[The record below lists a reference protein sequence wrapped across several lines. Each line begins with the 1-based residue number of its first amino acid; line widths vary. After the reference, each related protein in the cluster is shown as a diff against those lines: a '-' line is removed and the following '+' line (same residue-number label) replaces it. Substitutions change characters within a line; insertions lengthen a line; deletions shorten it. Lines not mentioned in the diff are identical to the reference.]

1 MPDLVAELK
10 KQGAEDVVVV
20 VGGVI
25 PPDDYDFLYKSGV
38 SCIFGPG
45 RPPSPT
51 THSPSQPTKVHSSVR
66 IMNSHLL
73 RSCCEHTGTR
83 IPDAAEQVI
92 SSIKKKHPNSAVT
105 AQ

>member
-1 MPDLVAELK
+1 MM
-10 KQGAEDVVVV
+10 
-20 VGGVI
+20 
-25 PPDDYDFLYKSGV
+25 
-38 SCIFGPG
+38 G
-45 RPPSPT
+45 R
-51 THSPSQPTKVHSSVR
+51 H
-66 IMNSHLL
+66 SHLL

>member
-1 MPDLVAELK
+1 MLRQISSQAAGHKTLVPDLVAELK

-45 RPPSPT
+45 RPPP
-51 THSPSQPTKVHSSVR
+51 HQSPSQATPQVSQSWAAVLIST
-66 IMNSHLL
+66 LL
-73 RSCCEHTGTR
+73 L
-83 IPDAAEQVI
+83 
-92 SSIKKKHPNSAVT
+92 
-105 AQ
+105 